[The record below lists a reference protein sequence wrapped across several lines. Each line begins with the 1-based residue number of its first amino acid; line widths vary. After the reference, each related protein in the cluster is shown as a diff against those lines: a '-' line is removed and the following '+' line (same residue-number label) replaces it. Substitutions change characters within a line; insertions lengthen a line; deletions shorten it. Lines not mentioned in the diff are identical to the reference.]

1 MKQARKIWRDSIL
14 DPTIAA
20 RQDDDNLT
28 EIERE
33 GEEPLQRRSGKKTA
47 DFFFVF
53 LLKKSFCKR
62 TKLTNNALAVHDPCR
77 KALCWT

>member
-1 MKQARKIWRDSIL
+1 M

-33 GEEPLQRRSGKKTA
+33 GEEPLQRRSGKKLLI
-47 DFFFVF
+47 FFVF
-53 LLKKSFCKR
+53 LLRKKSFCKR
-62 TKLTNNALAVHDPCR
+62 RKLTNNALAVYDPCR